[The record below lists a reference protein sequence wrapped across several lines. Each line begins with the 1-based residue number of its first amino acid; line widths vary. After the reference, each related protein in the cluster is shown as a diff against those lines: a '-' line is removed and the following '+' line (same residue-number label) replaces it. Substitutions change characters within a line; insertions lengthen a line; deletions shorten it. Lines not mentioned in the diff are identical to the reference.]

1 VDTLVIALRVALSLA
16 VVVGLLWFMQRRIT
30 RSQRV
35 SKNAQLITVVGRQG
49 VGQKAS
55 VVVVDIDGQRFVLG
69 VTEQNVNVLQST
81 EAPTDVAGQAQAS
94 ADVFARSLETAT
106 DDLGA
111 AADAPADAS
120 APVAAFGAAP
130 RALGGS
136 ILSPSTWKQTA
147 AALRQHQ

>member
-1 VDTLVIALRVALSLA
+1 MDTLVIALRVALSLA
-16 VVVGLLWFMQRRIT
+16 VVVGLLWFMQRRVT

-55 VVVVDIDGQRFVLG
+55 VVVVDVDGQRFVLG
-69 VTEQNVNVLQST
+69 VTEQNVSVLRAT
-81 EAPTDVAGQAQAS
+81 ETPAPVAAVVPAHAS
-94 ADVFARSLETAT
+94 ADLFARSLDSAN
-106 DDLGA
+106 DDLA
-111 AADAPADAS
+111 ASTD
-120 APVAAFGAAP
+120 AAP

>member
-1 VDTLVIALRVALSLA
+1 MDTLVIALRVALSLA
-16 VVVGLLWFMQRRIT
+16 VVVGLLWFMQRRVT

-69 VTEQNVNVLQST
+69 VTEQNVSVLRST
-81 EAPTDVAGQAQAS
+81 EAPAAAESVAPASTS
-94 ADVFARSLETAT
+94 ADLFARSLDSAN
-106 DDLGA
+106 DDLV
-111 AADAPADAS
+111 AS
-120 APVAAFGAAP
+120 VDAAP

-147 AALRQHQ
+147 AALRQPQ